1 MEWFFKNIRYDLK
14 YEWKLSRNSSEFK
27 INQIITLKEGS
38 YIFESEAAP
47 NIRYNET
54 PELNEKEFYRFL
66 EEYKHEPDLRPEL
79 FDRHISGLNLPVSLS
94 FAISSV
100 YLKYYCF
107 KKSINLSQFF
117 GITNIQPVQSCYTI
131 PVLDD
136 IQNAIDFYNDL
147 GLSRFK
153 YLKLKLGA
161 NSSPEYVQEIY
172 NIHQKPLM
180 LDANEGF
187 KSLDEYFY
195 FENSI
200 KNIPIIFVEEP
211 LSKELYLYYPELKHK
226 SIFKLLADESLSGEI
241 NWDFLQK
248 SFHGINMKYQK
259 AGSITRGLEIINKAK
274 QLGFFTMCGCMVE
287 STLAMEFSWLT
298 AQLTDYADLDGYLII
313 KNEPFNLL
321 KENNGLITKKI

>member
-1 MEWFFKNIRYDLK
+1 MEWFFKNIRFDLK

-27 INQIITLKEGS
+27 INQIITLKEGVHL
-38 YIFESEAAP
+38 FESEAAP
-47 NIRYNET
+47 NIRYHESPEKNEQ
-54 PELNEKEFYRFL
+54 EFYRFINDF
-66 EEYKHEPDLRPEL
+66 EHNPDLSPSD
-79 FDRHISGLNLPVSLS
+79 FDAQISKLNLPVSLS
-94 FAISSV
+94 FAISSA

-107 KKSINLSQFF
+107 KNSISLSQFF
-117 GITNIQPVQSCYTI
+117 GIYNPQPISSCYTI

-136 IQNAIDFYNDL
+136 IQNAIDFYHDL
-147 GLSRFK
+147 DLARFK
-153 YLKLKLGA
+153 HLKLKLSA
-161 NSSPEYVQEIY
+161 NSSPDYVQKLSELY
-172 NIHQKPLM
+172 KNPLM
-180 LDANEGF
+180 LDANEAF
-187 KSLDEYFY
+187 KSLSDYYY
-195 FENSI
+195 FEKGI
-200 KNIPIIFVEEP
+200 QNIPIIFVEEP
-211 LSKELYLYYPELKHK
+211 LSKDIYEDYPELK
-226 SIFKLLADESLSGEI
+226 SNSAFKLLADESLSGTI
-241 NWDFLQK
+241 DWGFLQK